1 MTTLPPLL
9 APPPPATARNMLPK
23 TLNALLAALSLA
35 LPGCVPEADPVAAA
49 PRQQDPGARVRL
61 RLTGHLEGH
70 LEPCGCASG
79 QVGGLARRTF
89 RSLQDRS
96 SYDFLIEGGD
106 LTTGGTPLDELKLYT
121 ILNVLDDGR
130 ARYDAVGLGPGDLA
144 LDPDLLAGF
153 VESFPQL
160 PFVCAD
166 LVPNDQNAVWPFRP
180 FVDLEEGGARARVT
194 GLATRTPAAA
204 EGAPPRF
211 ELLSPQD
218 AWSRAMADV
227 PPESFRI
234 LLHHGPSSGARAA
247 ATLDPAPDLIVS
259 IQAEHA
265 EPPRDPE
272 FLEGGIP
279 MVQPGVRGRFL
290 VDVTLARMDG
300 KPRITQYVPIPLE
313 GSLTRKGALEDPD
326 VRALVLA
333 HRHEV
338 QADGTRERMAELLPT
353 ANGASY
359 VGNARC
365 AICHTE
371 AQAVWEKT
379 RHAKAWATLED
390 AAVGDRYGW
399 PVPHYPDCVRCHTVG
414 YGNVSGFVNPEKTPA
429 LRDVGCES
437 CHGAGSAHAAN
448 PIDNE
453 LGSIGAAS
461 CLLCHDFEQSPDFDY
476 AEHWKA
482 IEHK

>member
-1 MTTLPPLL
+1 MLPRTLQALFAVPLL
-9 APPPPATARNMLPK
+9 A
-23 TLNALLAALSLA
+23 LS
-35 LPGCVPEADPVAAA
+35 GCMPEAEPVVAA
-49 PRQQDPGARVRL
+49 PREQDPGPRVRL

-70 LEPCGCASG
+70 LEPCACASG
-79 QVGGLARRTF
+79 QVGGMARRTF
-89 RSLQDRS
+89 RSLQDRG

-121 ILNVLDDGR
+121 ILNVLDDQR

-166 LVPNDQNAVWPFRP
+166 LVPTDAEMPWPFRA
-180 FVDLEEGGARARVT
+180 FVDLEEGTAKARVT
-194 GLATRTPAAA
+194 GLATRTP
-204 EGAPPRF
+204 EPTGGLTPRF
-211 ELLSPQD
+211 ELLTPQA
-218 AWSRAMADV
+218 AWARAMEGVASD
-227 PPESFRI
+227 SFRV
-234 LLHHGPSSGARAA
+234 LLHHGSSASAREAA
-247 ATLDPAPDLIVS
+247 ALDPRPDLIVS

-272 FLEGGIP
+272 FLDGGVP

-290 VDVTLARMDG
+290 LDVTLARMDG
-300 KPRITQYVPIPLE
+300 APRITQYAPIPLE
-313 GSLTRKGALEDPD
+313 GSRTRKGALEDPD

-338 QADGTRERMAELLPT
+338 QADGTRERMAELSPT

-365 AICHTE
+365 AICHPE

-379 RHAKAWATLED
+379 RHARAWATLEE
-390 AAVGDRYGW
+390 AAVGERYGW

-414 YGNVSGFVNPEKTPA
+414 YGQTTGFVNMEKTPG

-437 CHGAGSAHAAN
+437 CHGAGSQHAAN
-448 PIDNE
+448 PIDNR

-461 CLLCHDFEQSPDFDY
+461 CLVCHDFEQSPDFDY
-476 AEHWKA
+476 AEHWKQ

>member
-1 MTTLPPLL
+1 MLPRTLQALFAVPLL
-9 APPPPATARNMLPK
+9 A
-23 TLNALLAALSLA
+23 LS
-35 LPGCVPEADPVAAA
+35 GCMPEAEPVVAA
-49 PRQQDPGARVRL
+49 PREQDPGPRVRL

-89 RSLQDRS
+89 RSLQDRG

-121 ILNVLDDGR
+121 ILNVLDDQR

-166 LVPNDQNAVWPFRP
+166 LVPTDAEMPWPFRA
-180 FVDLEEGGARARVT
+180 FVDLEEGTAKARVT
-194 GLATRTPAAA
+194 ALATRTP
-204 EGAPPRF
+204 EPTGGLTPRF
-211 ELLSPQD
+211 ELLTPQA
-218 AWSRAMADV
+218 AWTRAMEGVAPD
-227 PPESFRI
+227 SFRV
-234 LLHHGPSSGARAA
+234 LLHHGSSASAREAA
-247 ATLDPAPDLIVS
+247 SLDPRPDLIVS

-272 FLEGGIP
+272 FLDGGVP

-290 VDVTLARMDG
+290 LDVTLARMDG
-300 KPRITQYVPIPLE
+300 APRITQYAPIPLE
-313 GSLTRKGALEDPD
+313 GSRTRKGALEDPD

-338 QADGTRERMAELLPT
+338 QADGTRERMAELSPT

-365 AICHTE
+365 AICHPE

-379 RHAKAWATLED
+379 RHARAWATLEE
-390 AAVGDRYGW
+390 AAVGERYGW

-414 YGNVSGFVNPEKTPA
+414 YGQTTGFVNPEKTPG

-437 CHGAGSAHAAN
+437 CHGAGSQHAAN
-448 PIDNE
+448 PIDNR

-461 CLLCHDFEQSPDFDY
+461 CLVCHDFEQSPDFDY
-476 AEHWKA
+476 AEHWKQ

>member
-1 MTTLPPLL
+1 
-9 APPPPATARNMLPK
+9 MLPR
-23 TLNALLAALSLA
+23 TLQALVAALPLA
-35 LPGCVPEADPVAAA
+35 LASCMPEAEPAKAA
-49 PRQQDPGARVRL
+49 PREQDPAPRVRL

-89 RSLQDRS
+89 RLLQDRS

-106 LTTGGTPLDELKLYT
+106 LTTGGTSLDELKLYT
-121 ILNVLDDGR
+121 ILNVLDDAR

-166 LVPNDQNAVWPFRP
+166 LVPTDTEALWPFRA
-180 FVDLEEGGARARVT
+180 FVDLEEENVRARVT
-194 GLATRTPAAA
+194 GLATRAPTAA
-204 EGAPPRF
+204 EGAPSRL
-211 ELLSPQD
+211 ELLTPQD
-218 AWSRAMADV
+218 AWTRAMEGVAPDA
-227 PPESFRI
+227 FRI
-234 LLHHGPSSGARAA
+234 LLHHGSSSSARRAA
-247 ATLDPAPDLIVS
+247 SLDPKPDLIVS

-272 FLEGGIP
+272 FLEGGVP

-290 VDVTLARMDG
+290 LDVTLTRMDG
-300 KPRITQYVPIPLE
+300 QPRVTLYTPIPLE
-313 GSLTRKGALEDPD
+313 GSLTKKGALEDPD

-338 QADGTRERMAELLPT
+338 KADGTRERMAELSPT

-365 AICHTE
+365 AVCHTE

-379 RHAKAWATLED
+379 AHAKAWATLEE

-414 YGNVSGFVNPEKTPA
+414 YGQTSGFVNPEKTPA

-448 PIDNE
+448 PIDNR

-461 CLLCHDFEQSPDFDY
+461 CLVCHDFEQSPDFDY
-476 AEHWKA
+476 AERWKA